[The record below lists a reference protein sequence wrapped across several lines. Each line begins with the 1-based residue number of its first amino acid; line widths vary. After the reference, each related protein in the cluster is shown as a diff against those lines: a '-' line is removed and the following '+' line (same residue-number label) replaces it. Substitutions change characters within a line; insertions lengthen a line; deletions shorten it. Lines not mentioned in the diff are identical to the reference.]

1 MQNLVI
7 VFRKMHVYC
16 QTKCALFAMENRKK
30 KMHFSAGD
38 VGKDGRI
45 FREGRLYPR
54 EETRGKGLTAWAA
67 AAWNR

>member
-1 MQNLVI
+1 MCFI
-7 VFRKMHVYC
+7 
-16 QTKCALFAMENRKK
+16 AMENRKK